1 MICNDVRDML
11 ALDPKSEDP
20 LIYAHLGECELCAS
34 YRRQHQTL
42 DVVLRAEMRWEAPAA
57 LTAQLLDLINAPAV
71 AVQQANPQVPLRAE
85 SLHVEARLLGAASR
99 RVEARP
105 RSWYVTAVYGLT
117 AAVVALSLLIAVQLV
132 GVLADQVSISA
143 AITQMLALPGQGLS
157 YLTQELPQS
166 RFVLD
171 FLLRVRDQLMWL
183 LLVAVLWAGLDKW
196 NIPLNFGGPR
206 QMS

>member
-1 MICNDVRDML
+1 MICNDVRDLL

-20 LIYAHLGECELCAS
+20 LIHTHLGACDLCAS

-57 LTAQLLDLINAPAV
+57 LTAQLLDLVNAPTL
-71 AVQQANPQVPLRAE
+71 AVQQADSRVPLRAE
-85 SLHVEARLLGAASR
+85 SLRVEARPLGVESR
-99 RVEARP
+99 RVEGRP

>member
-1 MICNDVRDML
+1 MTCSDVRDLL
-11 ALDPKSEDP
+11 ALDPKSEDA
-20 LIYAHLGECELCAS
+20 LVHTHLSECELCLG

-57 LTAQLLDLINAPAV
+57 LTAQLLALVNAPAV
-71 AVQQANPQVPLRAE
+71 AVQQAAAQVPLRAE
-85 SLHVEARLLGAASR
+85 SR
-99 RVEARP
+99 RMEGRP
-105 RSWYVTAVYGLT
+105 RGWYVTAVYGLT

-132 GVLADQVSISA
+132 GALADQVSISA
-143 AITQMLALPGQGLS
+143 AITQLLALPGQGLS

-183 LLVAVLWAGLDKW
+183 LLVAVLWAALDKW

-206 QMS
+206 QVS

>member
-1 MICNDVRDML
+1 MICNDVRDLL
-11 ALDPKSEDP
+11 ALDPKSEDA
-20 LIYAHLGECELCAS
+20 LVQTHLGECKLCAG

-57 LTAQLLDLINAPAV
+57 LTAQLLALVNAPAI
-71 AVQQANPQVPLRAE
+71 AVQQVHMR
-85 SLHVEARLLGAASR
+85 
-99 RVEARP
+99 ARP

-132 GVLADQVSISA
+132 GALADQVSISA
-143 AITQMLALPGQGLS
+143 AITQLLALPGQGLS

-171 FLLRVRDQLMWL
+171 FMLRVRDQMMWL
-183 LLVAVLWAGLDKW
+183 LLVAVLWAALDKW
-196 NIPLNFGGPR
+196 NIPLNFGGQR
-206 QMS
+206 QVS